1 MNESQ
6 TFLFP
11 WLSRIKAILLMM
23 RQSISKFVLNAA
35 RIVFDLLD
43 KGLGLGLGRVR
54 VREFRVCSSSVPEM

>member
-23 RQSISKFVLNAA
+23 RQSISKFVSNAA

-43 KGLGLGLGRVR
+43 KG
-54 VREFRVCSSSVPEM
+54 